1 MDLLSI
7 VLLGGGLTLI
17 WAAVKNKNPLEVVKL
32 LTSGENPTE
41 APEAAIEPFSGGEI
55 PDTTNGPQNGAT
67 GRVRPISGSDPRVI

>member
-17 WAAVKNKNPLEVVKL
+17 WAAVKNKSPLEVVKL

-41 APEAAIEPFSGGEI
+41 AAETAIEPFGGGEI
-55 PDTTNGPQNGAT
+55 PDATNGAQGGST
-67 GRVRPISGSDPRVI
+67 GRSRPISGSDPTVI